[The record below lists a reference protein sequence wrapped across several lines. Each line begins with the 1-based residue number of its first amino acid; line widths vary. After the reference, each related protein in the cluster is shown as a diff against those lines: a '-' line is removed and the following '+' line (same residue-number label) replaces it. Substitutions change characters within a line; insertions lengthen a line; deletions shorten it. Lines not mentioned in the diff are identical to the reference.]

1 MNMKG
6 IQDSSSAEK
15 KIYIYLGLRVQHKQN
30 LGLPRCAHKKE
41 KVKKKKK

>member
-15 KIYIYLGLRVQHKQN
+15 KKNIYLGLRVQHKQN